1 MGKILWILVLL
12 TPLMYAKT
20 LSATYDVSFGVFQ
33 RMGTAEAKLQ
43 INDDQTY
50 LIRVEAKTLGVA
62 KVLSNNRYEVYESR
76 GYVKDGKLIP
86 ETYMELR
93 QSNSKKTTTYY
104 TFDHQ
109 KKIVLKEKRR
119 VEDGKENRS
128 RDQNDFY
135 AQEDILSLFF
145 NLKNYTKKREN
156 VFFTAI
162 GGNKKDGRID
172 AVFPR
177 KEELEEMKK
186 TLGISSGEFLKVIL
200 NDRIFASANGELSI
214 NLDSD
219 GLCEKAVLEDVL
231 LFGDIV
237 GKRVHSLTF
246 TQ

>member
-1 MGKILWILVLL
+1 MGRILWILILL
-12 TPLMYAKT
+12 TPLLSAKT
-20 LSATYDVSFGVFQ
+20 LSATYDVSFGLFQ
-33 RMGTAEAKLQ
+33 RMGTADTKLQ

-50 LIRVEAKTLGVA
+50 VIRVEARTLGVA

-76 GYVKDGKLIP
+76 GSVKEGKLIP

-93 QSNSKKTTTYY
+93 QTNSKKTTTFY

-109 KKIVLKEKRR
+109 KRIVWKEKRR
-119 VEDGKENRS
+119 VQDGKEKKS
-128 RDQNDFY
+128 KDQNDFY

-156 VFFTAI
+156 VYFTAI

-177 KEELEEMKK
+177 KEEIEEMKK
-186 TLGISSGEFLKVIL
+186 TLDITTGEFLKVVL

-214 NLDSD
+214 NLDSE

-237 GKRVHSLTF
+237 GKRVR
-246 TQ
+246 